1 MPLINRRQALLAKL
15 ETTYATDPVPTGAA
29 DAIIVRNVQPTPIE
43 VTREARELLR
53 PYLGNSSDVIGAR
66 FSRLRFD
73 VEVAGSGTA
82 GTAPKYGP
90 LLRACGMAQV
100 LNAGVSVVYTP
111 ISTAPESVT
120 LYLHLDGVLHKF
132 IGARGSVSLRAQ
144 YRSAPLFSFDFT
156 GFFVPVTDAS
166 LPTATYSLQGTPLA
180 FNKENTPTFALHGVS
195 SAVIRSF
202 SFDLANQVVYRNI
215 INSEVVRIVDRKPTA
230 SFEIGAE
237 LMAIKNWFN
246 VVANAEQGSM
256 NLVHGT
262 TAGNIVQIGA
272 PAVQLNGITQGDMEG
287 DVMYT
292 ASAVLQPSS
301 GNDEISITVR

>member
-1 MPLINRRQALLAKL
+1 MPLINRRQALLAKI
-15 ETTYATDPVPTGAA
+15 ETTYGTDSVPTGLA
-29 DAIIVRNVQPTPIE
+29 DALIVRNVQSTPIE

-53 PYLGNSSDVIGAR
+53 PFLGNSSDVIGAR
-66 FSRLRFD
+66 FNRLRFD
-73 VEVAGSGTA
+73 VEVAGSGVA

-100 LNAGVSVVYTP
+100 VNAGVSVVYTP
-111 ISTAPESVT
+111 ISTLPESVT
-120 LYLHLDGVLHKF
+120 MYLFRDGVLHRF
-132 IGARGSVSLRAQ
+132 LGSRGSVSLRAQ
-144 YRSAPLFSFDFT
+144 YRSVPLFSFDFT
-156 GFFVPVTDAS
+156 GFFVPVTDTA
-166 LPTATYSLQGTPLA
+166 LPTATYTLQATPLA
-180 FNKENTPTFALHGVS
+180 FNRENTPTFALHGVS

-237 LMAIKNWFN
+237 LMAVKNWFAS
-246 VVANAEQGSM
+246 VSAAELGSM

-262 TAGNIVQIGA
+262 VAGNTVQIGA
-272 PAVQLNGITQGDMEG
+272 PAVQLNGITEGDMDG
-287 DVMYT
+287 DIMLT
-292 ASAVLQPSS
+292 AAAVLQPNA

>member
-1 MPLINRRQALLAKL
+1 MPLITRRQALLAKT
-15 ETTYATDPVPTGAA
+15 ESPYGVDSNPTGAA

-53 PYLGNSSDVIGAR
+53 PFLGNSSDVIGAR

-73 VEVAGSGTA
+73 TEVAGSGTA

-100 LNAGVSVVYTP
+100 VNAGVSVVYTP
-111 ISTAPESVT
+111 ISTLPESVT
-120 LYLHLDGVLHKF
+120 LYLYLDGVLHRF
-132 IGARGSVSLRAQ
+132 VGARGSVSMRAQ

-156 GFFVPVTDAS
+156 GFFVPVTDAA
-166 LPTATYSLQGTPLA
+166 LPAVTYSLQGTPLA

-195 SAVIRSF
+195 STIVRSF

-237 LMAIKNWFN
+237 LMAVKNWFN
-246 VVANAEQGSM
+246 AVANAEQGSM

-262 TAGNIVQIGA
+262 VAGNTVAIAG
-272 PAVQLNGITQGDMEG
+272 PAVQLNGISQGDMEG
-287 DVMYT
+287 DAMYT
-292 ASAVLQPSS
+292 ASAVLQPSA

>member
-1 MPLINRRQALLAKL
+1 MPLTLRRQALLAKI
-15 ETTYATDPVPTGAA
+15 ESPYGSDSVPTGAA
-29 DAIIVRNVQPTPIE
+29 DAITARNVQPTPIE

-100 LNAGVSVVYTP
+100 VNAGVSVVYTP
-111 ISTAPESVT
+111 ISTLPESVSMY
-120 LYLHLDGVLHKF
+120 LYLDGVLVKF
-132 IGARGSVSLRAQ
+132 IGARGNVSMRAQ

-156 GFFVPVTDAS
+156 GFYVPVTDAA
-166 LPTATYSLQGTPLA
+166 LPAATYSLQGTPLA

-195 SAVIRSF
+195 TAVIRSF
-202 SFDLANQVVYRNI
+202 SFDLANQVIYRNI
-215 INSEVVRIVDRKPTA
+215 VNSEVVRIVDRKPTA

-237 LMAIKNWFN
+237 LMAVKNWHA
-246 VVANAEQGSM
+246 VVASAELGSM
-256 NLVHGT
+256 NMVHGT
-262 TAGNIVQIGA
+262 VAGNIVQVGG
-272 PAVQLNGITQGDMEG
+272 PAVQLNGITQGEMEG

-292 ASAVLQPSS
+292 ASSVLQPSA

>member
-1 MPLINRRQALLAKL
+1 MPLINRRQALLAKI
-15 ETTYATDPVPTGAA
+15 ETTYGTDSVPTGLA
-29 DAIIVRNVQPTPIE
+29 DAIIARNVQPTPIE

-53 PYLGNSSDVIGAR
+53 PFLGNSSDVIGAR

-73 VEVAGSGTA
+73 VEVAGSGVA

-100 LNAGVSVVYTP
+100 VNAGVSVVYTP
-111 ISTAPESVT
+111 ISTLSESVT
-120 LYLHLDGVLHKF
+120 LYLNRDGVLHRF
-132 IGARGSVSLRAQ
+132 LGARGSVSLRAQ

-156 GFFVPVTDAS
+156 GFFVPVADAA
-166 LPTATYSLQGTPLA
+166 LPTATYTLQATPLA
-180 FNKENTPTFALHGVS
+180 FNRENTPTFALHGVS

-237 LMAIKNWFN
+237 LMAVKNWFS
-246 VVANAEQGSM
+246 AISAAELGSM
-256 NLVHGT
+256 NMVHGT
-262 TAGNIVQIGA
+262 VAGNTVQIGA
-272 PAVQLNGITQGDMEG
+272 PAVQINGITEGDMEG
-287 DVMYT
+287 DIMYT
-292 ASAVLQPSS
+292 AAAVLQPSA

>member
-1 MPLINRRQALLAKL
+1 MPLVNRRQALLAKL
-15 ETTYATDPVPTGAA
+15 ETPYGVDSNPTGAA
-29 DAIIVRNVQPTPIE
+29 DAIVVRNVQPTPIE

-53 PYLGNSSDVIGAR
+53 PFLGNSSDVIGAR

-100 LNAGVSVVYTP
+100 VNAGVSVVYTP
-111 ISTAPESVT
+111 ISSLPESVT

-132 IGARGSVSLRAQ
+132 VGARGSVSCRMQ

-156 GFFVPVTDAS
+156 GFFVPVTDVP
-166 LPTATYSLQGTPLA
+166 LPMATYSLQGVPLA
-180 FNKENTPTFALHGVS
+180 FNKENTPTFALHGVA
-195 SAVIRSF
+195 SAVVRSF

-230 SFEIGAE
+230 TFEIGAE

-246 VVANAEQGSM
+246 VVANAELGSM

-262 TAGNIVQIGA
+262 VAGNTVQIAG
-272 PAVQLNGITQGDMEG
+272 PAVQLNGITTGDMEG

-292 ASAVLQPSS
+292 ASAVLQPSA

>member
-1 MPLINRRQALLAKL
+1 MPLITRRQALLAKT
-15 ETTYATDPVPTGAA
+15 ETTYATDSVPTGLA
-29 DAIIVRNVQPTPIE
+29 DALIVRNVQSTPIE
-43 VTREARELLR
+43 VTRESRELLR
-53 PYLGNSSDVIGAR
+53 PFLGNSSDVIGAR

-73 VEVAGSGTA
+73 VEVAGSGVA

-100 LNAGVSVVYTP
+100 VSAGVSVVYTP
-111 ISTAPESVT
+111 ISTLPESVT
-120 LYLHLDGVLHKF
+120 MYLFRDGVLHRF
-132 IGARGSVSLRAQ
+132 FGARGNVSLRAQ
-144 YRSAPLFSFDFT
+144 YRSVPMFSFDFT
-156 GFFVPVTDAS
+156 GFFVPVTDTA
-166 LPTATYSLQGTPLA
+166 LPTATYTLQATPLA
-180 FNKENTPTFALHGVS
+180 FNRENTPTFALHGVS

-237 LMAIKNWFN
+237 LMAVKNWF
-246 VVANAEQGSM
+246 AAIAAAELGSM

-262 TAGNIVQIGA
+262 VAGNTVQIGA
-272 PAVQLNGITQGDMEG
+272 PAVQLNGVTEGDMDG
-287 DVMYT
+287 DMMLT
-292 ASAVLQPSS
+292 AAAVLQPSA